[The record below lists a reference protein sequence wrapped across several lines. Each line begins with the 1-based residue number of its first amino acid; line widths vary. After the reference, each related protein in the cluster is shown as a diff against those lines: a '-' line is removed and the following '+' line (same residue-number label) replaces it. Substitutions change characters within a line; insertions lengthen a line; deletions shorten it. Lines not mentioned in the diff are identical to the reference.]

1 MPKENGRDYVSRD
14 DYPPGSMLG
23 HRTPPGELPIEP
35 ASSTPAAQREAAH
48 PAWSVAFILV
58 AVGLVAAVMAV
69 ILFSPQGWRW
79 AFALVFLA
87 AVAFLWG
94 KGPKEQPGFVATWF
108 FILAMVILGVIGLD
122 LLPR

>member
-1 MPKENGRDYVSRD
+1 
-14 DYPPGSMLG
+14 MLG
-23 HRTPPGELPIEP
+23 RRTPPSELPIEP
-35 ASSTPAAQREAAH
+35 ASSTPIVQRDAAH
-48 PAWSVAFILV
+48 PAWSVAFTLLAIGLVV
-58 AVGLVAAVMAV
+58 AVLAV

-79 AFALVFLA
+79 AFALVFLV

-108 FILAMVILGVIGLD
+108 FILVMVILGIIGLD